1 MTNIRYDEERPGTK
15 LTNGKKDHLSPGP
28 LSLGAVSCVVG
39 VHLAFLT
46 TRSQAVGGVHL
57 QKRDLDES

>member
-1 MTNIRYDEERPGTK
+1 MRKGHEQNQQKQKE
-15 LTNGKKDHLSPGP
+15 DHLSPGP

-46 TRSQAVGGVHL
+46 TGSQAVGGVHL
-57 QKRDLDES
+57 QKGDLDQS